1 MTLTIEIVNDYEV
14 SYSRTCPNGKIFDI
28 YYEPEESNYYMGIR
42 NDSSTL
48 LFIDDIEH
56 DTIRNII
63 INTENDD
70 WIELLCIVME
80 GWEDTANVLIN
91 ALRT

>member
-28 YYEPEESNYYMGIR
+28 YYEPEESNYYIGIR
-42 NDSSTL
+42 GIESTL

-56 DTIRNII
+56 EIIRNIV
-63 INTENDD
+63 INTDD
-70 WIELLCIVME
+70 NNWTELLCIVIDTWE
-80 GWEDTANVLIN
+80 GTANVLIN
-91 ALRT
+91 AIRS